1 MVNTVWGMLSQPL
14 FEITEPASLP
24 LAICTQQAE
33 IYALAQTCP
42 LAKAKSTNI
51 YTDSQYAFGQFITLE
66 YYGNNEMSLPP
77 VGIRLKMT
85 LMSKMY

>member
-1 MVNTVWGMLSQPL
+1 MLSRPL
-14 FEITEPASLP
+14 SEITEAVSLP

-33 IYALAQTCP
+33 IYALAQTSP

-51 YTDSQYAFGQFITLE
+51 YTDSQYTCGQFIPLE
-66 YYGNNEMSLPP
+66 YYGNNETSLPP